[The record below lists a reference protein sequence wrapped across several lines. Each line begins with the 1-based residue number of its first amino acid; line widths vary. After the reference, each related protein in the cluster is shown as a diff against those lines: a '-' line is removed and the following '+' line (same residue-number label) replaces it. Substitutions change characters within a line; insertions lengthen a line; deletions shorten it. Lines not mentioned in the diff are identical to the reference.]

1 LQRQFTLL
9 PWCCRKKPHFL
20 FAEPWKSVVFFNPGT
35 QFPGNEKNYAMQ
47 YKKVPNQAGMNHI
60 VIIILLLL
68 YYLLILLFYLVF
80 FFENAEYVVN
90 LA

>member
-1 LQRQFTLL
+1 MVATAIYSVTMVLQKETAFSL
-9 PWCCRKKPHFL
+9 CRAMEKRCFLTPVLNSQRMKKL
-20 FAEPWKSVVFFNPGT
+20 R
-35 QFPGNEKNYAMQ
+35 YAIQ
-47 YKKVPNQAGMNHI
+47 KVPNQAGMNHI
-60 VIIILLLL
+60 VIIIILLL

>member
-1 LQRQFTLL
+1 MVATPIYSVTMVLQKETAFSL
-9 PWCCRKKPHFL
+9 CRAMEKRC
-20 FAEPWKSVVFFNPGT
+20 FFNPGT

-60 VIIILLLL
+60 VIIILLL